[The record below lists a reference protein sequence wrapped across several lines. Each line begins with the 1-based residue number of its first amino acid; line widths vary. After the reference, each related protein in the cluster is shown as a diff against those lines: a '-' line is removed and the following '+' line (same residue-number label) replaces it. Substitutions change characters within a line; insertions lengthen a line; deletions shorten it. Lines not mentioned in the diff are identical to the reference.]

1 MKVLILAG
9 GKGTRMSFLT
19 KNNIP
24 KPMILLNGIPILER
38 IILSFKKNG
47 IKDFILSVNYLHKK
61 IMEYFKDG
69 KKWGVNIEFI
79 IENYPLGSGG
89 SLYYLKDKMQD
100 DFIVCSGD
108 LVLDVDKN
116 KII

>member
-9 GKGTRMSFLT
+9 GKGTRMSSLT

-61 IMEYFKDG
+61 
-69 KKWGVNIEFI
+69 
-79 IENYPLGSGG
+79 
-89 SLYYLKDKMQD
+89 
-100 DFIVCSGD
+100 
-108 LVLDVDKN
+108 
-116 KII
+116 